1 MSKSESKK
9 TTDSKKRRDPS
20 TEKEIQSGT
29 PLSSTG
35 HNFYELLT
43 LLIKKIA
50 FKVFI
55 WNKMGHA
62 TSALMGIQSS

>member
-43 LLIKKIA
+43 LLIKKLHLKYLYEIKWA
-50 FKVFI
+50 MLQV
-55 WNKMGHA
+55 
-62 TSALMGIQSS
+62 L